1 MDLVVRQGEGTTKSF
16 SAANLLEVVDR
27 GFTVTGGATG
37 VVWTESVECHF
48 VLVHMFCFIFATITI
63 FKTLKSK
70 SVEYF
75 TSQPQHNS

>member
-1 MDLVVRQGEGTTKSF
+1 MDLVVRRGEGTTKSF

-27 GFTVTGGATG
+27 GFTVTGGAG
-37 VVWTESVECHF
+37 GVECQF
-48 VLVHMFCFIFATITI
+48 VLVQVFCFIFATITI